1 MSQDPGV
8 TTWHDLW
15 FLIDYIQPEVSIFKL
30 KGFKAKKIWPVGGAN
45 VFLVHQSISYIHQQ
59 AQSRFLFWVPYLGTS
74 ELVLGFGCFVLLASK
89 LCTSSKWYTNNIIA
103 LNGIFLLY
111 NYPRSLTAMEDICS
125 LAFNCFIITTIITNG
140 GLPELRAKRGF
151 YLLSSTCHCNKH
163 SLEISPVLYFKVLHI
178 QEPYLCILSGWLLL
192 YKAVS
197 ISQDGMCRAGGWTN
211 ANVGSPTQLLMAHA
225 WREAGTLQVPEQWCY
240 LCYRC
245 LCTFP
250 AQRSFPPEHCLH
262 PTSHPTRK
270 VCASQWKGQGIFL
283 FQQKYCMQKKK
294 HKITCNTYFHS

>member
-1 MSQDPGV
+1 MGAFQNWEPREAFTYSVLPV
-8 TTWHDLW
+8 TVINTPW
-15 FLIDYIQPEVSIFKL
+15 K
-30 KGFKAKKIWPVGGAN
+30 
-45 VFLVHQSISYIHQQ
+45 
-59 AQSRFLFWVPYLGTS
+59 
-74 ELVLGFGCFVLLASK
+74 
-89 LCTSSKWYTNNIIA
+89 
-103 LNGIFLLY
+103 
-111 NYPRSLTAMEDICS
+111 
-125 LAFNCFIITTIITNG
+125 
-140 GLPELRAKRGF
+140 
-151 YLLSSTCHCNKH
+151 
-163 SLEISPVLYFKVLHI
+163 SPVLYFKVLHI

-197 ISQDGMCRAGGWTN
+197 LSQDGMCRAGGWTN

-283 FQQKYCMQKKK
+283 FQQKYCMQKKTTK
-294 HKITCNTYFHS
+294 SPAILISIVKTKPLKKKPNKPKTKIPKPLHNNALKKTGLLLNCVWLA